1 MDIIK
6 QNLELLNNFKNKLN
20 EFISVKNE
28 LVIIYLKNDMKSELN
43 SLNFKLRSYSKW
55 NKKINDLIT
64 NLNHLIN
71 NQEIKDNSDLL
82 KVDLKDHTN
91 IKALKLTLGL
101 QKKFIEFSNTND
113 LVDIVETRQEIT
125 TLNNKESNSNSNL
138 NSNNNNDDDD
148 NNDNI
153 NINQNPELNSTKKI
167 DTSKIEAIPKNMAHE
182 SRPKD
187 KVGGMI
193 YDLKLVTG
201 IGGANAK
208 KLAEAGISLELLI
221 QEWTQFVQKDPN
233 NSILMLSKMGKPNRF
248 SDLEWA
254 NMDGHRRHKYL
265 MDSLKGRL
273 SQETKYLSKLN
284 HHQLIGIKYFDDIS
298 KKIPREEIIIVE
310 KLLKKIILDMSKDF
324 IVTIC
329 GSYRRGRPRSGDI
342 DTLITHTQIK
352 NKKDLENNGQDV
364 LTKIVFMLEHL
375 GFLVDHLTE
384 ESTTKYMGVC
394 ICPKKGKIARRIDIR
409 LVPYES
415 YGAAI
420 LYFTGSKNFNTTMRT
435 HALHKGYKLSEY
447 GLFKMENGKEKEQVI
462 CPEEK
467 DIFKVLDYQYAEPP
481 DRDI

>member
-6 QNLELLNNFKNKLN
+6 QNLELFNNFTNKLN

-28 LVIIYLKNDMKSELN
+28 LVIVYLKNDMKTELN
-43 SLNFKLRSYSKW
+43 ALNFKLRSYSKW
-55 NKKINDLIT
+55 NKKINDIIS
-64 NLNHLIN
+64 NLNKLLN

-82 KVDLKDHTN
+82 KVDLKDHAN

-101 QKKFIEFSNTND
+101 QKKLIEFSDTNN
-113 LVDIVETRQEIT
+113 LADIDETRQEIT
-125 TLNNKESNSNSNL
+125 NLNENSGNG
-138 NSNNNNDDDD
+138 NSNNNVNNGISNDV
-148 NNDNI
+148 

-254 NMDGHRRHKYL
+254 NMDSHRRHKYL

-447 GLFKMENGKEKEQVI
+447 GLFKMENGKEKEQVS